1 MSASRCRAAAALLF
15 LLVLPVPL
23 AAQTTGP
30 SDGEAVGPPI
40 VLTPPSGIA
49 PEGAPADE
57 TPAGSTP
64 AAPSPEVDRAP
75 AGIEVDPLGEVATDY
90 GGTLDSASGGLPV
103 GMWRGTDRAFVERLL
118 PALPVVPDSP
128 ALRELA
134 QRLLLSS
141 AEAPAGEARLELT
154 TVRAERLA
162 ALGNR
167 RAAAALLSTIPDSR
181 LDAAAARLRLES
193 TWLAGDVERACAEV
207 PELIRRFDQDLYFQ
221 KSLIFCQAKAGQ
233 TDEAALGLGLLR
245 EQGHDDRLFFE
256 LVDVL
261 AGNDETANVGSELG
275 EPKGLHLAMLAAAG
289 QALPED
295 AGSSADPDLLAARL
309 AVAPGAERLAL
320 TEQTVAIGLVGPDE
334 LARLYRTEPVA
345 PDELAAAAD
354 LDPKTPHDRAVLYQ
368 GAQAAATPAA
378 RAGLI
383 QTALAAARR
392 DGGYPVAARI
402 YLDLI
407 ERIAPEAANAAFAET
422 AGRALYLD
430 GRYEQAAA
438 WLDVARAEASR
449 NPEAAA
455 AVPVLSLLTRMAG
468 GGESLAWDAATV
480 AAWRQAQEPRGHA
493 VADLRAARIF
503 AILDGLGQ
511 PAGPAWRVLA
521 DPAAAG
527 DAVLPYPALWFALGD
542 AAAAGR
548 IGETVMLALFVLGP
562 DGPGGSHPVALA
574 RALSALRGIGLE
586 EEARA
591 IAFEA
596 ALANGI

>member
-1 MSASRCRAAAALLF
+1 MSASRCRAAAALL
-15 LLVLPVPL
+15 LLLALPAPL
-23 AAQTTGP
+23 AAQTAGP

-40 VLTPPSGIA
+40 VLTPPSGTGSD
-49 PEGAPADE
+49 GA
-57 TPAGSTP
+57 P
-64 AAPSPEVDRAP
+64 AAPSPEIGRAP

-90 GGTLDSASGGLPV
+90 GGTLESDSGGLPV

-118 PALPVVPDSP
+118 PALPVVPESA
-128 ALRELA
+128 ALRDLA
-134 QRLLLSS
+134 RRLLLSS
-141 AEAPAGEARLELT
+141 AEAPAGEARLDLT
-154 TVRAERLA
+154 TVRAGRLA
-162 ALGNR
+162 ALGDR
-167 RAAAALLSTIPDSR
+167 RAAAELLGGMPDSQ

-193 TWLAGDVERACAEV
+193 AWLAGDVERACGEV
-207 PELIRRFDQDLYFQ
+207 PELIRRFDQDVYLH
-221 KSLIFCQAKAGQ
+221 KSLIFCQAKSGQ

-261 AGNDETANVGSELG
+261 AGNDETADVGAELA

-289 QALPED
+289 QSLPEG
-295 AGSSADPDLLAARL
+295 AETAADPDLLATRL
-309 AVAPGAERLAL
+309 AAASEAERLAL
-320 TEQTVAIGLVGPDE
+320 TEQAVAVGLAEPDE
-334 LARLYRTEPVA
+334 LARLYRAEPA
-345 PDELAAAAD
+345 TPDELAAAAD

-368 GAQAAATPAA
+368 AAQAAAAPAA

-383 QTALAAARR
+383 ETALAAARR

-402 YLDLI
+402 YLPMI

-422 AGRALYLD
+422 AGRALYLG
-430 GRYEQAAA
+430 GRYELAAA
-438 WLDVARAEASR
+438 WTDLARAEAPR

-455 AVPVLSLLTRMAG
+455 AVPVLSLLTRVAG
-468 GGESLAWDAATV
+468 GGEPLAWDAAAV
-480 AAWRQAQEPRGHA
+480 AAWRQAQEAGGDA
-493 VADLRAARIF
+493 EADLRAARLF
-503 AILDGLGQ
+503 AVLDGLGQ

-521 DPAAAG
+521 DPAAPG
-527 DAVLPYPALWFALGD
+527 EAVLPHPALWFALGD

-596 ALANGI
+596 ALANGV